1 MISIILSI
9 IVISIIIAIFIVTK
23 SKGIRFLHYK
33 ILKQS
38 LFNICYLFEYLFYL
52 FMNKYARI
60 DNSSLQILIKHII
73 KK

>member
-38 LFNICYLFEYLFYL
+38 HFNIYLFEYLFYL